1 MKWRNTIGI
10 ERSPCWRKR
19 YRSTRLPWLSIVAGL
34 FLFVPGPVYC
44 EVRPTPPAVEARSHL
59 LMDYY
64 SGEVLA
70 AKSSGERV
78 EPASLTKMMT
88 AYVVFAELRK
98 GNIALEDKVFIS
110 EKAWR
115 MRGSR
120 MFIEVGEEVGVE
132 QLLKGVIIQSG
143 NDASVALAEHVAGDE
158 AAFASM
164 MNQYAERIGMQ
175 DSHFVNSSGLP
186 DAEHYTSAQD
196 MAIMA
201 QALIRDFPE
210 YYGWHSIRSF
220 EYNGILQRNR
230 NKLLWRDESV
240 DGLKTG
246 YTKAAGYCLVVSAKR
261 DDMRLVSVV
270 IGSPSVAARTRDSAA
285 LLRFGFRAY
294 ETRRLYRSGE
304 VVTKLRVWRGA
315 SKELSLGLSDDL
327 YVTIPR
333 GGHKR
338 LDATI
343 DVDPRIFAP
352 VEHGAI
358 QGVVTI
364 HAAEEYMA
372 ERPLVALHSVAAG
385 NLWQKVS
392 DSVRLFFQ

>member
-1 MKWRNTIGI
+1 MVGG
-10 ERSPCWRKR
+10 ERSPCRRER
-19 YRSTRLPWLSIVAGL
+19 YRSARLAWLSIAAAL
-34 FLFVPGPVYC
+34 FLFVPGPAYC

-64 SGEVLA
+64 SGRVLA
-70 AKSSGERV
+70 ANNSDERV

-98 GNIALEDKVFIS
+98 GNIALEDKVLVS

-120 MFIEVGEEVGVE
+120 MFIEVGKEVSVE

-158 AAFASM
+158 TAFASM
-164 MNQYAERIGMQ
+164 MNQYVGRLGMQ

-186 DAEHYTSAQD
+186 DAEHYTSARD

-210 YYGWHSIRSF
+210 YYGWHSIKSF
-220 EYNGILQRNR
+220 EYNNILQRNR
-230 NKLLWRDESV
+230 NKLLWQDESV

-270 IGSPSVAARTRDSAA
+270 TGSPSTAARTRDSAA

-304 VVTKLRVWRGA
+304 VVTTLRVWRGA
-315 SKELSLGLSDDL
+315 SKELSIGLGEDL

-338 LDATI
+338 LDSTI
-343 DVDPRIFAP
+343 EVEPRLFAP
-352 VEHGAI
+352 VEHGAV
-358 QGVVTI
+358 QGAVTI
-364 HAAEEYMA
+364 RVDEEQVA
-372 ERPLVALHSVAAG
+372 ERSLIALHSVAAG
-385 NLWQKVS
+385 NLWQRFS

>member
-1 MKWRNTIGI
+1 M
-10 ERSPCWRKR
+10 
-19 YRSTRLPWLSIVAGL
+19 AGL
-34 FLFVPGPVYC
+34 FLFVPGLVYC
-44 EVRPTPPAVEARSHL
+44 EVRPTPPTVEARSHL

-70 AKSSGERV
+70 AKNSDERV

-88 AYVVFAELRK
+88 AYVVFAELRE
-98 GNIALEDKVFIS
+98 GNIALQDNVFIS

-186 DAEHYTSAQD
+186 DAEHYTSARD

-230 NKLLWRDESV
+230 NKLLWQDESV

-261 DDMRLVSVV
+261 EDMRLVSVV
-270 IGSPSVAARTRDSAA
+270 TGSPSVAARTRDSAA

-315 SKELSLGLSDDL
+315 SKELSLGLGEDL

-333 GGHKR
+333 GAHKR

-343 DVDPRIFAP
+343 DVDPRLFAP

-358 QGVVTI
+358 QGAVTI
-364 HAAEEYMA
+364 HVAEEHVA
-372 ERPLVALHSVAAG
+372 DRPLIALHSVAAG